1 MTPESRPWPRPG
13 IDQPILVV
21 GNPTSKSGKGAVQL
35 AKAHA
40 LMGKKGLLHEVRH
53 TLPERGTVDM
63 VRRAVI
69 EEGFRCVA
77 YLGGD
82 GTFNEVAKGVV
93 ASGVSPEV
101 RVGMLPSGTANDQGK
116 SFGISSM
123 ARALSRNIDTI
134 AAGHTIPM
142 DVGEVKALAPQGG
155 VLRRDVFFDSLS
167 WGLCAA
173 ILAFR
178 NRELSIVKKL
188 PVVRDMYR
196 DFAVYLRAAAHEFAL
211 QWVTADTFSA
221 EMTVDG
227 RSHTFEKLSDLVI
240 SNTIIYASEWIVD
253 LEATSE
259 DGKFEIAP
267 FQGVRDW
274 TSKLILQHKKVPL
287 TEEMLNRIGVSHV
300 PMFKGTNI
308 EVQLF
313 RPRNDKRLPA
323 QMDGE
328 EFPAADHFEIR
339 VHPRLLNVIV
349 PKDHHW
355 I

>member
-1 MTPESRPWPRPG
+1 
-13 IDQPILVV
+13 V

-40 LMGKKGLLHEVRH
+40 LMDKKGLLHDVRH
-53 TLPERGTVDM
+53 TLPERGTPEM
-63 VRRAVI
+63 VSRAI
-69 EEGFRCVA
+69 SEEAFRCVA

-82 GTFNEVAKGVV
+82 GTFNEVSKGVL
-93 ASGVSPEV
+93 ASGLSPDV

-116 SFGISSM
+116 SFGISSG
-123 ARALSRNIDTI
+123 ARALSTNIDTI

-142 DVGEVKALAPQGG
+142 DVGEVKALSPQGG
-155 VLRRDVFFDSLS
+155 VLRRDVFFDSLG
-167 WGLCAA
+167 WGLSAA

-178 NRELSIVKKL
+178 NRELGIVKKL
-188 PVVRDMYR
+188 PGVRDMYR
-196 DFAVYLRAAAHEFAL
+196 DHAVYLRAAARQFAL

-221 EMTVDG
+221 ELTVDG
-227 RSHTFEKLSDLVI
+227 ASYTFDSLSDLLI
-240 SNTIIYASEWIVD
+240 NNTIVYAGEWIVD
-253 LEATSE
+253 LSASSE
-259 DGKFEIAP
+259 DGKFEISP
-267 FQGVRDW
+267 FRGVRDW
-274 TSKLILQHKKVPL
+274 TSKLILQHKHMPL
-287 TEEMLNRIGVSHV
+287 TEEMLNRIGVSHT
-300 PMFKGTNI
+300 PIFKGTNI
-308 EVQLF
+308 KVQLF

-349 PKDHHW
+349 PKHHHW